1 MFSQFH
7 LITTVILGSISETNS
22 EVFFEKRPGYDPM
35 ETSDK
40 MPAATKTPPIQNV
53 NNHMLIWRKE
63 IKVSLRK
70 GFLHSFVFRQINKKK
85 YFSHIR
91 VRGKREN
98 IKRMISF
105 KIFLSFSCSP

>member
-1 MFSQFH
+1 M
-7 LITTVILGSISETNS
+7 
-22 EVFFEKRPGYDPM
+22 FFEKRPDYDPM

-40 MPAATKTPPIQNV
+40 MPTAIKIPPIQKV

-63 IKVSLRK
+63 IKIRLRRERV
-70 GFLHSFVFRQINKKK
+70 FTLSFVSRQINKKK
-85 YFSHIR
+85 YFPHIY

-105 KIFLSFSCSP
+105 KIFSLFHALLKLEWTENSS

>member
-70 GFLHSFVFRQINKKK
+70 GFLHSRLCSDKSIRKNIFHIFVLGEKGRTL
-85 YFSHIR
+85 
-91 VRGKREN
+91 RE
-98 IKRMISF
+98 
-105 KIFLSFSCSP
+105 

>member
-1 MFSQFH
+1 M
-7 LITTVILGSISETNS
+7 
-22 EVFFEKRPGYDPM
+22 EKGNKGKP
-35 ETSDK
+35 
-40 MPAATKTPPIQNV
+40 
-53 NNHMLIWRKE
+53 KE
-63 IKVSLRK
+63 RIFTL
-70 GFLHSFVFRQINKKK
+70 SFVFRQINKKK